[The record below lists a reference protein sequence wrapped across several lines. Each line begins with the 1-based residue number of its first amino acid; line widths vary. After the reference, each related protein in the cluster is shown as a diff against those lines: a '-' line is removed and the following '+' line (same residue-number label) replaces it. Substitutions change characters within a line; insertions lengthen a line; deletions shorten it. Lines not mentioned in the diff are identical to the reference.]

1 MAKKVFVSGCYDLLH
16 SGHVEFFKQAAAYGD
31 LYVGIG
37 SDATILDYKHHKTV
51 YSEQERLFMVK
62 AIRYVKDAYINA
74 GHGIM
79 DFVPTLDIV
88 QPDVFVVNSDGG
100 NEEKRRLC
108 ESRGIEYVVLERTPE
123 PGLTARSSTDLK
135 KSPCQIPTRVDLAG
149 TWIDQPYVSKYCS
162 GWAITL
168 SIEPTFE
175 IMDRCGLATSTR
187 NNIRKIWPYQL
198 PHMDPEM
205 LAKLVFCFEN
215 DPERPNGFV
224 SGAQDSIGICMPG
237 LTRHY
242 YDCHFWPEKIESC
255 TDEAVLSWL
264 EHHLCLVPMFPRRE
278 HCSVVQGSQVNAE
291 GARALASASERCWKA
306 ILDRDLESFA
316 AAYAASFDAQVA
328 MFPSMMQP
336 GVQDFIDRYAADPD
350 VCAWKMTGAGG
361 GGYLLLVV
369 NETDDFLTGHPEA
382 IRIVARRPGM

>member
-88 QPDVFVVNSDGG
+88 QPDIFVVNSDGG
-100 NEEKRRLC
+100 NDEKRRLC

-149 TWIDQPYVSKYCS
+149 TWIDQPYVSKYAS
-162 GWAITL
+162 GWALTL
-168 SIEPTFE
+168 SVEPTFE
-175 IMDRCGLATSTR
+175 IVNRCGLATSTR
-187 NNIRKIWPYQL
+187 NQIRKIWPYQL
-198 PHMDPEM
+198 PNMDPEM
-205 LAKLVFCFEN
+205 LAKLVFCYEN
-215 DPERPNGFV
+215 DPERKDGFI
-224 SGAQDSIGICMPG
+224 SGAQDAIGICMPG
-237 LTRHY
+237 LSRHF
-242 YDCHFWPEKIESC
+242 YDCHFWPERIESC
-255 TDEAVLSWL
+255 TDEGILSWL
-264 EHHLCLVPMFPRRE
+264 EHHLCLIPMFPRRE
-278 HCSVVQGSQVNAE
+278 GCSVVEGSQVDAP
-291 GARALASASERCWKA
+291 GARALAAAADRCWQA
-306 ILDRDLESFA
+306 ILDRDLDAFA
-316 AAYAASFDAQVA
+316 EAYAASFQAQVA
-328 MFPSMMQP
+328 MFPAMMQP
-336 GVQDFIDRYAADPD
+336 GVQDYIDRYAAEAD
-350 VCAWKMTGAGG
+350 VWAWKMTGAGG

-369 NETDDFLTGHPEA
+369 NETDDFLAKHPEA

>member
-88 QPDVFVVNSDGG
+88 KPDIFVVNSDGG

-123 PGLTARSSTDLK
+123 PGLEARSSTDLK
-135 KSPCQIPTRVDLAG
+135 KSPCRIPTRVDLAG
-149 TWIDQPYVSKYCS
+149 TWIDQPYVSKHAS
-162 GWAITL
+162 GWALTL

-175 IMDRCGLATSTR
+175 IQNRCGLATSTR

-215 DPERPNGFV
+215 DPERSNGFI
-224 SGAQDSIGICMPG
+224 SGAQDAIGICMPG
-237 LTRHY
+237 LTRHF
-242 YDCHFWPEKIESC
+242 YDCHFWPERIESC
-255 TDEAVLSWL
+255 TDEEVLSWL
-264 EHHLCLVPMFPRRE
+264 EGHLCLVPMFPRRE
-278 HCSVVQGSQVNAE
+278 HCSVVEGRKVSAE
-291 GARALASASERCWKA
+291 GAQALAAAADRCWTA
-306 ILDRDLESFA
+306 ILARDLEGFA
-316 AAYAASFDAQVA
+316 AAYAASFEAQVA
-328 MFPSMMQP
+328 MFPAMMQP
-336 GVQDFIDRYAADPD
+336 GVQEYIDRYADDGD
-350 VCAWKMTGAGG
+350 VLAWKMTGAGG

-369 NETDDFLTGHPEA
+369 NETDGFLAEHPEA